1 MAEPLPRLPVHVG
14 GDECPTTEWPSHR
27 PGEGRD
33 GTGTGSTDPR
43 AAPGPLHERDGP
55 AARERGREVLAWDE
69 VLEAD
74 APADVVVV
82 AWRAAERGAAAARAG
97 HDVVMAPMDWLYFD
111 WVSSDAESE
120 PPAQT
125 AAPDCDHLG
134 EGVRVP
140 GACPRASRP
149 RPPRASAAPRPSC
162 GPSTSRRATT
172 WTTWPFPRLCAFA
185 EAAWGTAGDAGEFRS
200 RLGTHL
206 ARLGA
211 KGLKYR
217 PLDA

>member
-1 MAEPLPRLPVHVG
+1 ML
-14 GDECPTTEWPSHR
+14 D
-27 PGEGRD
+27 
-33 GTGTGSTDPR
+33 
-43 AAPGPLHERDGP
+43 
-55 AARERGREVLAWDE
+55 
-69 VLEAD
+69 AD

-97 HDVVMAPMDWLYFD
+97 HDVVMAPMDFLYFD
-111 WVSSDAESE
+111 WVNSDAESE

-125 AAPDCDHLG
+125 AAPDSTTWEKVYGFRCVPEGLETEAAAHVRGAQAQLWTEYIATRDHLDYM
-134 EGVRVP
+134 
-140 GACPRASRP
+140 A
-149 RPPRASAAPRPSC
+149 
-162 GPSTSRRATT
+162 
-172 WTTWPFPRLCAFA
+172 FPRLCAFA
-185 EAAWGTAGDAGEFRS
+185 EAVWGTAGDAGEFRS